1 MDSSEDDDSEEPEP
15 QDLSTSRL
23 IIMGRDFDPEELWGR
38 REYED
43 FLVERD
49 AFDDLD

>member
-1 MDSSEDDDSEEPEP
+1 MDSSEDVDSEEPEP
-15 QDLSTSRL
+15 QDLSTSSL
-23 IIMGRDFDPEELWGR
+23 IIMERDYDPEELWG